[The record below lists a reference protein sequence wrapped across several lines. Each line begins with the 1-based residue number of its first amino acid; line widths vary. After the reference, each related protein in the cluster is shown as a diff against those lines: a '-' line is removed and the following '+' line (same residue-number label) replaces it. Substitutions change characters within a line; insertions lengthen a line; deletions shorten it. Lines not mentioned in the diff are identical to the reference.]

1 MVQDKLRGTGE
12 IIAVDSSQG
21 MLEQARRKAFKNQWK
36 NIQLIQMDA
45 RDLSKEYFNKKGIH
59 IQFDVV
65 LGELAF
71 SVVPEWK
78 KIMKNSVNL
87 LKSGGRIGLLDW
99 YRSKNDV
106 MTKMINYFANADI
119 TRDTESYA
127 KSLVSEYKPIYKFFF
142 QSVYVGK
149 GIK

>member
-1 MVQDKLRGTGE
+1 LQ
-12 IIAVDSSQG
+12 
-21 MLEQARRKAFKNQWK
+21 KNQWK

-45 RDLSKEYFNKKGIH
+45 RELSKEYFNKKGIH
-59 IQFDVV
+59 SQFDIV

-71 SVVPEWK
+71 SVIPEWK
-78 KIMKNSVNL
+78 EIMKNSVAL

-99 YRSKNDV
+99 YRPKHDV
-106 MTKMINYFANADI
+106 LTKIINYFANAET
-119 TRDTESYA
+119 TRETESYA

-142 QSVYVGK
+142 QNVYVSK